1 MKVFNTTK
9 IYKRIQYFKNLFRYF
24 YFRAVAFISIHGK
37 REDIEIIKKHCDVG
51 EKEFVFLGNVE
62 KDFTWLDENK
72 KQIKMALGNPAA
84 SFFFSD
90 KNEKSVELDNDFHVI
105 SKKRCIVDFNDVKI
119 GFTNFDLDL
128 MLDEK
133 KNLRE
138 ILKERRILLQGG
150 ANLLVAFVSKG
161 EKRLNSGKIKKIIGR
176 SGFDIVIGVGGRIRY
191 KRNFRT
197 VTFGETRILYSLGQI
212 DKSKNKRNNFKS
224 YTRPSAAFKVA
235 VKKNN
240 KKIRIT
246 KEGYLPLCLT
256 FKGNDLCNFE
266 TISKEQIETDKVKK
280 KYYLYIE
287 KIMKGFRGWNE
298 MITLSDIFRAID
310 ADIPDKY
317 KEISEYSVNQICAR
331 TFELS
336 PGNVFFFRQQFND
349 RNDTH
354 LQNELFRTRLA
365 FKAFTRRSLF
375 VFSYKKLPA
384 FIPHVVVENAMEAH
398 ITAMAWYR
406 KKYIGAKFIGITGSI
421 GKTSTKD
428 MVYCALSEGYR
439 TNKNL
444 RNTNVQVKIG
454 LNMQSIPTD
463 CELYVQEIGG
473 GRPGGASR
481 HSRMILPDVT
491 VVTNIGSAHIG
502 NYDSKE
508 ELMHNKLGI
517 VDGMP
522 EDGVLFLNGDDELLF
537 GAAPDCK
544 VVYYAVNNTEAD
556 YYADNIEERNGKMY
570 FDVVHNGHRFEM
582 MINVVGE
589 YNVLNAV
596 CAYAICKHFNMT
608 DEDIARGISHFRTS
622 GVRQNLIK
630 VGQYTFFMDCYN
642 ASLESIDSSIS
653 VLETLQI
660 KKGGKKIAII
670 GDITGAGQMQSQV
683 NEEVAAKISDHQIR
697 NIVLYG
703 KQAGDIRKSLH
714 LQGADVVCIDS
725 RAKLEEWLKNNVKIR
740 DIVLLKGSSKMK
752 MDEIID
758 YVYGLNTADERYID
772 EAEYTRISKNDMNY
786 RVFHDYASIKR
797 YMGVMKEVNV
807 KKKISGKQITKL
819 WKKAFYGNESV
830 EKVNVGDNVRHIGSE
845 CFGNCKNLKEVSL
858 PDNVRYIGSRAFSGC
873 ENLKRIIID
882 GEIIFLG
889 RKAFDGCVN
898 LQEIVLPKNVSEE
911 TARRLKN
918 INVKK
923 IYR

>member
-1 MKVFNTTK
+1 
-9 IYKRIQYFKNLFRYF
+9 
-24 YFRAVAFISIHGK
+24 
-37 REDIEIIKKHCDVG
+37 
-51 EKEFVFLGNVE
+51 
-62 KDFTWLDENK
+62 
-72 KQIKMALGNPAA
+72 
-84 SFFFSD
+84 
-90 KNEKSVELDNDFHVI
+90 
-105 SKKRCIVDFNDVKI
+105 
-119 GFTNFDLDL
+119 
-128 MLDEK
+128 
-133 KNLRE
+133 
-138 ILKERRILLQGG
+138 
-150 ANLLVAFVSKG
+150 
-161 EKRLNSGKIKKIIGR
+161 
-176 SGFDIVIGVGGRIRY
+176 
-191 KRNFRT
+191 
-197 VTFGETRILYSLGQI
+197 
-212 DKSKNKRNNFKS
+212 
-224 YTRPSAAFKVA
+224 
-235 VKKNN
+235 
-240 KKIRIT
+240 
-246 KEGYLPLCLT
+246 
-256 FKGNDLCNFE
+256 
-266 TISKEQIETDKVKK
+266 
-280 KYYLYIE
+280 
-287 KIMKGFRGWNE
+287 
-298 MITLSDIFRAID
+298 
-310 ADIPDKY
+310 
-317 KEISEYSVNQICAR
+317 
-331 TFELS
+331 
-336 PGNVFFFRQQFND
+336 
-349 RNDTH
+349 
-354 LQNELFRTRLA
+354 
-365 FKAFTRRSLF
+365 
-375 VFSYKKLPA
+375 
-384 FIPHVVVENAMEAH
+384 
-398 ITAMAWYR
+398 
-406 KKYIGAKFIGITGSI
+406 
-421 GKTSTKD
+421 
-428 MVYCALSEGYR
+428 
-439 TNKNL
+439 
-444 RNTNVQVKIG
+444 
-454 LNMQSIPTD
+454 
-463 CELYVQEIGG
+463 
-473 GRPGGASR
+473 
-481 HSRMILPDVT
+481 
-491 VVTNIGSAHIG
+491 
-502 NYDSKE
+502 
-508 ELMHNKLGI
+508 
-517 VDGMP
+517 
-522 EDGVLFLNGDDELLF
+522 
-537 GAAPDCK
+537 
-544 VVYYAVNNTEAD
+544 
-556 YYADNIEERNGKMY
+556 MY